1 MEDTSGPVIQ
11 APFGEGAFS
20 ELISG
25 WLDEGDRLSES
36 AAAGP
41 VPPAAESRFDHA
53 LRYLKPVIQRYRLS
67 VLVGLGLLPL
77 ALILGTHRGG
87 QAPLAVG
94 PATVIPAIL
103 DPAVARDEGRTS
115 RGPAL
120 SPAPSAGVQA
130 APVAATTTS
139 APAAALDSARSAAP
153 ATSASAAA
161 LDSAGSAAPKASLE
175 HHHHHHH
182 HHQHAASA
190 RGNAVTSAG
199 RAVRR

>member
-1 MEDTSGPVIQ
+1 MEDTSGPVVQ

-36 AAAGP
+36 AAAAP
-41 VPPAAESRFDHA
+41 VPPAAESRLGHA
-53 LRYLKPVIQRYRLS
+53 VRYLQPVIQRHRLS

-77 ALILGTHRGG
+77 ALLLGTRGG
-87 QAPLAVG
+87 GQVPITLG

-103 DPAVARDEGRTS
+103 DPVAARGEGRTS
-115 RGPAL
+115 PGAQL
-120 SPAPSAGVQA
+120 SPAPSAEAQA
-130 APVAATTTS
+130 APVAARPTS
-139 APAAALDSARSAAP
+139 APPAAP
-153 ATSASAAA
+153 A
-161 LDSAGSAAPKASLE
+161 SAGSAAPPASAPPALANAGSTAPKAASHE